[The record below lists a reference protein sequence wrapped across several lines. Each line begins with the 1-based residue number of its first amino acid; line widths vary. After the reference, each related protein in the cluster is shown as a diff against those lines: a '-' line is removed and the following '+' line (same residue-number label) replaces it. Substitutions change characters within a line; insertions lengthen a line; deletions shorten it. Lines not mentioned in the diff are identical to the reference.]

1 MRQEGCENVGGRVKL
16 TLRRHYRKSRMTAMA
31 TVRTCTNAKVY
42 TKVPDGGWGWV
53 VAVAFFFIEVFT
65 YGVIKTFGVF
75 FSELITYFEES
86 NSRISWIISIC
97 VFVMTFTAPLSTV
110 LSNRFGHRPVVMAGG
125 FLVSL
130 GMVTASFA
138 RSVDEMYLTIG
149 LICGLGYS
157 LSFIPTVTI
166 LSQYFDKKRSLVT
179 AVASTGECFAVF
191 AFAPAITA
199 LKDHLG
205 WRHSLL
211 LLGVLQL
218 NIVVCGSLLRPM
230 KIQKEVQV
238 EETPKKESVGTEY
251 ILENEKTLT
260 SIDSIDSG
268 VEVGTSPKKEN
279 EHLKPETEYVV
290 PQENVQ
296 MLEEARGPPVKTKV
310 TLLDFSILKN
320 SGFIC
325 YSLFGLFATLAFFAP
340 SLYII
345 PLGIS
350 LGIDKDHSPYM
361 LSAMAI
367 AEVFGRIGAGWILNK
382 KPIRKIYIEIIFVVL
397 LCLALISFAFATEFW
412 GLTVCS
418 AFYGCML
425 GSVAGTHIPML
436 ADDDVVGIEKMS
448 SAVGVYVF
456 IQSIAGL
463 AGPPL
468 GGVLVDQ
475 TQNYATA
482 FYSCAIG
489 MALAAMCLALVRPC
503 KNGLCRRKPKKSI
516 EEGDYN
522 EKEVFKDVPDDFLE
536 MDFGKPE
543 GSIKS
548 NENTC

>member
-1 MRQEGCENVGGRVKL
+1 MLTHVQFPVTGRTSGNSKAVTVL
-16 TLRRHYRKSRMTAMA
+16 ALCRRTHAIRAPLRRFRKAAMETA
-31 TVRTCTNAKVY
+31 RTCTKAKVY

-53 VAVAFFFIEVFT
+53 VAVAFFFVEVFT

-125 FLVSL
+125 ILVSL

-138 RSVDEMYLTIG
+138 RSVEEMYLTIG
-149 LICGLGYS
+149 LVS
-157 LSFIPTVTI
+157 
-166 LSQYFDKKRSLVT
+166 
-179 AVASTGECFAVF
+179 
-191 AFAPAITA
+191 AITA

-211 LLGVLQL
+211 LVGVLQL

-238 EETPKKESVGTEY
+238 EETPKKDSMGTEY

-260 SIDSIDSG
+260 SIDSVDSG
-268 VEVGTSPKKEN
+268 VELATSPQKVNEN
-279 EHLKPETEYVV
+279 LKSETKYVA
-290 PQENVQ
+290 PQEKAQ

-310 TLLDFSILKN
+310 TLLDFSVLKN
-320 SGFIC
+320 CSFIC

-350 LGIDKDHSPYM
+350 LGIDKDHSAYM

-382 KPIRKIYIEIIFVVL
+382 KPIRKIYIEIIFVIL

-468 GGVLVDQ
+468 GGVLVDA
-475 TQNYATA
+475 TQNYGSA

-489 MALAAMCLALVRPC
+489 MTLAAICLALVRPC
-503 KNGLCRRKPKKSI
+503 KNDLCRCKPKQSI
-516 EEGDYN
+516 EEGAYK
-522 EKEVFKDVPDDFLE
+522 EKEGFKDVPDDFLE
-536 MDFGKPE
+536 MDLGKSE
-543 GSIKS
+543 GSVKS
-548 NENTC
+548 TEIHF

>member
-1 MRQEGCENVGGRVKL
+1 
-16 TLRRHYRKSRMTAMA
+16 MTARDTA
-31 TVRTCTNAKVY
+31 RTCTNAKVY

-53 VAVAFFFIEVFT
+53 VAFAFFFVEVFT

-75 FSELITYFEES
+75 FGELITYFDES

-125 FLVSL
+125 FLVSI

-149 LICGLGYS
+149 LISGLGYS

-211 LLGVLQL
+211 LVGVLQL
-218 NIVVCGSLLRPM
+218 NIVVCASLLRPM
-230 KIQKEVQV
+230 KIQKEV
-238 EETPKKESVGTEY
+238 EETKKKESVETEY
-251 ILENEKTLT
+251 ILENEKTIT

-268 VEVGTSPKKEN
+268 VEITTSPKKEN
-279 EHLKPETEYVV
+279 ENLKPETEHVV

-296 MLEEARGPPVKTKV
+296 MLEAARGPVLEPKV

-320 SGFIC
+320 GGFIC
-325 YSLFGLFATLAFFAP
+325 YALFGLFATLAFFAP

-350 LGIDKDHSPYM
+350 LDIDKDHSAYM

-382 KPIRKIYIEIIFVVL
+382 KPIRKIYIELIFVIL
-397 LCLALISFAFATEFW
+397 LCLALISFPFASEFW
-412 GLTVCS
+412 GLMVCS
-418 AFYGCML
+418 AFFGCML
-425 GSVAGTHIPML
+425 GTVAGTHIPML
-436 ADDDVVGIEKMS
+436 ADEDVVGIEKMS

-475 TQNYATA
+475 THNYGSA

-489 MALAAMCLALVRPC
+489 MALAAICLALVRPC

-548 NENTC
+548 NENSFEITLHSCQANTI

>member
-1 MRQEGCENVGGRVKL
+1 ME
-16 TLRRHYRKSRMTAMA
+16 AA
-31 TVRTCTNAKVY
+31 RTCTNAKVY

-53 VAVAFFFIEVFT
+53 VAFAFFFVEVFT
-65 YGVIKTFGVF
+65 YGVIKSFGVF
-75 FSELITYFEES
+75 FNELVTYFDES

-97 VFVMTFTAPLSTV
+97 VFVMAFTAPLSTV

-149 LICGLGYS
+149 LISGLGYC
-157 LSFIPTVTI
+157 LSFLPTVTI
-166 LSQYFDKKRSLVT
+166 LSQYFDKKRSLVV

-205 WRHSLL
+205 WRYSLL

-230 KIQKEVQV
+230 KIQIEVQV
-238 EETPKKESVGTEY
+238 EETPKKERMETEY

-268 VEVGTSPKKEN
+268 VEITTSPQKVNEN
-279 EHLKPETEYVV
+279 LKPGTEYVV
-290 PQENVQ
+290 PQEEAQ
-296 MLEEARGPPVKTKV
+296 MLEDARGPVVKTKI
-310 TLLDFSILKN
+310 TLLDFSVLKN
-320 SGFIC
+320 VGFIC
-325 YSLFGLFATLAFFAP
+325 YALFGLFATLAFFAP

-350 LGIDKDHSPYM
+350 YDIDEDHSAYM

-382 KPIRKIYIEIIFVVL
+382 KSIRKIYIELIFAIL
-397 LCLALISFAFATEFW
+397 LCLSLISFAFATEFW
-412 GLTVCS
+412 GLLVCS
-418 AFYGCML
+418 SFFGCML
-425 GSVAGTHIPML
+425 GTVAGTHIPMV
-436 ADDDVVGIEKMS
+436 ADDDVVGIEKMP

-475 TQNYATA
+475 TQNYRSA
-482 FYSCAIG
+482 FYCCAIG

-503 KNGLCRRKPKKSI
+503 KNGLCRRKPKQSI
-516 EEGDYN
+516 EDGAVN
-522 EKEVFKDVPDDFLE
+522 EKEVFQDVPDDFIE
-536 MDFGKPE
+536 MDIGKPE
-543 GSIKS
+543 GSVKS
-548 NENTC
+548 NENNF

>member
-1 MRQEGCENVGGRVKL
+1 
-16 TLRRHYRKSRMTAMA
+16 MTAME
-31 TVRTCTNAKVY
+31 TSRTCTNVKVY

-53 VAVAFFFIEVFT
+53 VAFAFFFVEVFT
-65 YGVIKTFGVF
+65 YGVVKTFGVF

-125 FLVSL
+125 FLVSI

-149 LICGLGYS
+149 LISGLGYS

-179 AVASTGECFAVF
+179 AVASTGECCAVF

-211 LLGVLQL
+211 LVGVLQF

-230 KIQKEVQV
+230 KIQKKLQV
-238 EETPKKESVGTEY
+238 EDTPKNPKKECVETEY

-260 SIDSIDSG
+260 SINSIDSG
-268 VEVGTSPKKEN
+268 VEIATSPQKVNEN
-279 EHLKPETEYVV
+279 LKPETKYVA
-290 PQENVQ
+290 PRENSQ
-296 MLEEARGPPVKTKV
+296 MMEEARGTVAKPKV

-320 SGFIC
+320 CGFIC
-325 YSLFGLFATLAFFAP
+325 YALFGLFATLAFFAP

-350 LGIDKDHSPYM
+350 LDIDKDHSAYM

-382 KPIRKIYIEIIFVVL
+382 KPIRRIYIELIFVVL
-397 LCLALISFAFATEFW
+397 LCLALISFPFATEFW
-412 GLTVCS
+412 GLMVCS
-418 AFYGCML
+418 AFFGCML
-425 GSVAGTHIPML
+425 GTVAGTHIPML

-475 TQNYATA
+475 TQNYGSA

-489 MALAAMCLALVRPC
+489 MALAAICLALVRPC
-503 KNGLCRRKPKKSI
+503 KKGLCRRKPKQSI
-516 EEGDYN
+516 VEGAHN
-522 EKEVFKDVPDDFLE
+522 EKKVFEDVPDDFLE
-536 MDFGKPE
+536 MDFCKSE
-543 GSIKS
+543 GSVHR
-548 NENTC
+548 NEINF

>member
-1 MRQEGCENVGGRVKL
+1 
-16 TLRRHYRKSRMTAMA
+16 MA
-31 TVRTCTNAKVY
+31 TARTCTNAKVY

-53 VAVAFFFIEVFT
+53 VAVAFFFVEVFT
-65 YGVIKTFGVF
+65 YGVIKTCGVF
-75 FSELITYFEES
+75 FGELITYFEES
-86 NSRISWIISIC
+86 NS
-97 VFVMTFTAPLSTV
+97 L
-110 LSNRFGHRPVVMAGG
+110 
-125 FLVSL
+125 
-130 GMVTASFA
+130 
-138 RSVDEMYLTIG
+138 
-149 LICGLGYS
+149 
-157 LSFIPTVTI
+157 
-166 LSQYFDKKRSLVT
+166 
-179 AVASTGECFAVF
+179 
-191 AFAPAITA
+191 ITA

-268 VEVGTSPKKEN
+268 VEV
-279 EHLKPETEYVV
+279 
-290 PQENVQ
+290 
-296 MLEEARGPPVKTKV
+296 
-310 TLLDFSILKN
+310 
-320 SGFIC
+320 
-325 YSLFGLFATLAFFAP
+325 
-340 SLYII
+340 
-345 PLGIS
+345 
-350 LGIDKDHSPYM
+350 
-361 LSAMAI
+361 
-367 AEVFGRIGAGWILNK
+367 
-382 KPIRKIYIEIIFVVL
+382 
-397 LCLALISFAFATEFW
+397 EFW

-418 AFYGCML
+418 TFYGCML
-425 GSVAGTHIPML
+425 GSVAGTHISML

-468 GGVLVDQ
+468 GVLLKLWLPSIQRIAGFAGPRLGGVLVDQ
-475 TQNYATA
+475 TQNYASV

-489 MALAAMCLALVRPC
+489 MALASMCLALVRPC

-522 EKEVFKDVPDDFLE
+522 ENYVFKDVPDDFLE
-536 MDFGKPE
+536 MDFVKPE
-543 GSIKS
+543 GTIKS